1 MRSTDYDVIV
11 VGAGFGG
18 PVAAKRC
25 AEAGLSTLMLER
37 ASTPGQKVISSCT
50 IPFYGFLFGPRW
62 IRDGEPPIERPIS
75 GIRNFFVRDGKV
87 YKTDNSFRV
96 PGPLAPRGAIGYTV
110 YCRPFCTWLA
120 ERAVEAGAELRTS
133 VTAVDVIREGNA
145 VRGVV
150 TDRGEELRCGIVID
164 AEGVQNLLARKA
176 GIRGTYRPEAIELC
190 LLYDFKMAKQDID
203 RVCGYQIEYYWAMPE
218 EEMIAP
224 LGQGSAV
231 YIFPYRESIHMTIG
245 RFLKAEEGVPQ
256 LAKLLDGYYEK
267 FFQVDR
273 WREMY
278 APRAELRARIWD
290 TCPIYAGLYE
300 DMRSM
305 PTFGDGMLLI
315 GDAAGLEAAAI
326 ADGVPSAWFS
336 AEIAAETA
344 IEAMRAG
351 DTSASFL
358 SRYDRGLRGHP
369 LIPALISDTH
379 RRDLARARLS
389 GSEAEM
395 RRRVNQGWGIRLLG
409 HLALPVL
416 RAVYREMRRDPR
428 VLKGW
433 LDMFNRYYRLYA

>member
-1 MRSTDYDVIV
+1 MSAVDYDVIV

-25 AEAGLSTLMLER
+25 AEAGLSTLILER

-50 IPFYGFLFGPRW
+50 IPFYGFLFGPQW
-62 IRDGEPPIERPIS
+62 IRDGDPPIERPIT

-87 YKTDNSFRV
+87 YATDNSFRV
-96 PGPLAPRGAIGYTV
+96 PGPLANRLAIGYTV

-133 VTAVDVIREGNA
+133 VAAVDVIMESGA
-145 VRGVV
+145 VKGVV
-150 TDRGEELRCGIVID
+150 TDGGEELRCRLLID
-164 AEGVQNLLARKA
+164 AEGVQNILARKA
-176 GIRGTYRPEAIELC
+176 GIRKTYRPEAVELC
-190 LLYDFKMAKQDID
+190 LLYDFKMAKEDID
-203 RVCGYQIEYYWAMPE
+203 RICGYQIEYYWAMPE
-218 EEMIAP
+218 EKIIAP
-224 LGQGSAV
+224 LGEGSAV

-245 RFLKAEEGVPQ
+245 RFLKGEEGVPV
-256 LAKLLDGYYEK
+256 LAKELDAYYRR

-278 APRAELRARIWD
+278 APRTELRARIWD
-290 TCPIYAGLYE
+290 TCPIYAGLYR

-305 PTFGDGMLLI
+305 PTFGDGVLLI

-336 AEIAAETA
+336 AEMAAETA
-344 IEAMRAG
+344 IEALRAG
-351 DTSASFL
+351 DTGASFL
-358 SRYDRGLRGHP
+358 SRYQRRLEEHP

-379 RRDLARARLS
+379 RRDLAWARRS
-389 GSEAEM
+389 GDEAEM
-395 RRRVNQGWGIRLLG
+395 RRRVNQGWGIRLMG

-428 VLKGW
+428 VLKNW
-433 LDMFNRYYRLYA
+433 LDMFNRYHRLYA